1 MDTSRTRFFIALMQE
16 LMFSMNNW
24 YGHENWDHERFGPY
38 RSSLKREAITR
49 LNELFDGR
57 IAIVPANI
65 SRGLVQDLS
74 GFESS
79 IEGFASLYEL
89 LADESSKS
97 TLIKVLAY
105 RLMGHKHVK
114 LPTNTSSYWSTRK
127 GMRSF
132 IKSREAIKVKFP
144 DLQLNHFSL
153 ENIGYPIELFFAP
166 SGLMVTFVLKQYE
179 YQKRTPPIRVKEG
192 DYVIDGGGCWG
203 DTALYFAHTAGQQGR
218 IFTFEFT
225 PENLDIFQRNR
236 DLNPE
241 LSPRIELVRRALWDT
256 SGETMRYSPH
266 GPGTSMAQGV
276 QSDGNHDSLQVT
288 TISIDD
294 FVSEKNLPRID
305 FIKMDIEGAELK
317 ALKGAEESI
326 RAFKPR
332 LAISVYHRQE
342 DFMTIPAYVN
352 NLNLG
357 YEFFLDH
364 FTIYGEETILFAAP
378 KVA

>member
-1 MDTSRTRFFIALMQE
+1 
-16 LMFSMNNW
+16 
-24 YGHENWDHERFGPY
+24 
-38 RSSLKREAITR
+38 
-49 LNELFDGR
+49 
-57 IAIVPANI
+57 
-65 SRGLVQDLS
+65 
-74 GFESS
+74 
-79 IEGFASLYEL
+79 
-89 LADESSKS
+89 
-97 TLIKVLAY
+97 
-105 RLMGHKHVK
+105 
-114 LPTNTSSYWSTRK
+114 
-127 GMRSF
+127 
-132 IKSREAIKVKFP
+132 
-144 DLQLNHFSL
+144 
-153 ENIGYPIELFFAP
+153 
-166 SGLMVTFVLKQYE
+166 
-179 YQKRTPPIRVKEG
+179 
-192 DYVIDGGGCWG
+192 
-203 DTALYFAHTAGQQGR
+203 
-218 IFTFEFT
+218 
-225 PENLDIFQRNR
+225 
-236 DLNPE
+236 
-241 LSPRIELVRRALWDT
+241 
-256 SGETMRYSPH
+256 MRYSPH